1 MLKSWYS
8 FECPCSIERNWLGRN
23 DINPLSLLWNLFLL
37 QAEKIN
43 YHPSDMKLI
52 GIFHWIKYIT
62 MSRNLSSFKS
72 ELRNGYQTNNRHYH
86 LHTFHLKRLLKL
98 GNTQVVNCSLYSWHI
113 KGRLRLGDPSVS
125 EITGRGLIR
134 RVRPAQ
140 ACRGLLKCSHEG
152 GELAS
157 LFKADFLQF

>member
-1 MLKSWYS
+1 MPGAQKMVQ

-23 DINPLSLLWNLFLL
+23 DINSLSLLWNLVLL

-62 MSRNLSSFKS
+62 MSGNLSSFKL
-72 ELRNGYQTNNRHYH
+72 ELRNDYQANNRHYH

-98 GNTQVVNCSLYSWHI
+98 GNTQVVNCSLHTPDISNDSSDWGGLIGSWDTWQGAQEGVASPGMMGPL
-113 KGRLRLGDPSVS
+113 KVFSRGRW
-125 EITGRGLIR
+125 TGRFI
-134 RVRPAQ
+134 
-140 ACRGLLKCSHEG
+140 
-152 GELAS
+152 
-157 LFKADFLQF
+157 